1 MAWHPIDN
9 LRQNLRGLTDD
20 PWRTALGLGLGA
32 INPSVGVAGLGAFDA
47 FREWNG
53 ERKLSNA
60 SDTLTDRMREQG
72 DRAAQSAMDRPLNGP
87 LGQYKDNSALASALS
102 GRQADG
108 GWNMSQAFGP
118 QQSNWSQGNAGGLL
132 NFLGQPNAGGPN
144 LGGLDQALA
153 AANGGSAPRS
163 NGGMSGGGFGNF
175 SGGNN
180 WGGGFGGSMMSN
192 LGMASGVQGFGGFG
206 GSPTG
211 MNNLDVNWLPG

>member
-1 MAWHPIDN
+1 MEFNPFAN
-9 LRQNLRGLTDD
+9 LRNSLQNVQAHPFQSLVRGFAGAVN
-20 PWRTALGLGLGA
+20 PGLGFA
-32 INPSVGVAGLGAFDA
+32 AGRGFDA
-47 FREWNG
+47 YNARQFNNAADAAN
-53 ERKLSNA
+53 ERMA
-60 SDTLTDRMREQG
+60 EQG
-72 DRAAQSAMDRPLNGP
+72 NRAAQGAMDKPLKGP
-87 LGQYKDNSALASALS
+87 LGQYNDNSALASALS

-118 QQSNWSQGNAGGLL
+118 QQSNWSQSGNPGGLL
-132 NFLGQPNAGGPN
+132 SFLGQPNAGGPN
-144 LGGLDQALA
+144 LGGLDQAIA
-153 AANGGSAPRS
+153 AANGGSTPRS